1 MRRLL
6 LLLVLSLVVVP
17 GPASGADGVP
27 VVVVDGKGHGH
38 GVGMAQDGAFWMAKD
53 GATTP
58 QVLAHFYPGTAV
70 GKASGDVRVVV
81 LPPAATNEAVL
92 AFPRGGEVRD
102 SREAQQ
108 SPGFPVAVPAGGRVL
123 VRYDGVRY
131 TVTRADATPAS
142 YQIPETTTT
151 SSTTTTTTTTVAP
164 STSTTTSTTTTTTTS
179 STTAPS
185 TTVGTAPRP
194 TSMRPLWA
202 VPVAGGVVTVPARG
216 RHYRGLVEATAAGSP
231 LRLVNHL
238 DVETYLRGMGEV
250 RDPTWPPAALRAQ
263 AIAARTY
270 ALRAMTFG
278 GELCDDQRCQVYLG
292 NAAEY
297 RAMDKAVSDT
307 KGQVVVF
314 RNRLA
319 SAVYSSNGGGVSASR
334 HEGFGTPEAD
344 DSHPYLRSTPYTTG
358 DPRPWTVQV
367 ALSDVATRLQY
378 SGQVTDVRVLRT
390 GPSGRAVEILLDGTA
405 GQQVVS
411 GIAFDRALGLRST
424 LFTLQLATSDSP
436 PPPPP
441 DDDGG
446 YLQAL
451 PDDVSTLMP
460 VDLPAIPS
468 QDAFDQS
475 VPPAVETPLVVDVAA
490 GDSAAR
496 RWFAGAL
503 GLLSLLLGAATV
515 LGWGVA
521 RRAGMSAR
529 ALRF

>member
-6 LLLVLSLVVVP
+6 LFLLVLVVVP
-17 GPASGADGVP
+17 VPAAGADGVP
-27 VVVVDGKGHGH
+27 VVVVDGKGFGH

-58 QVLAHFYPGTAV
+58 QILTHFYPGTTV
-70 GKASGDVRVVV
+70 GKAGGEVRVVV
-81 LPPAATNEAVL
+81 LPPVPTNDAVL
-92 AFPRGGEVRD
+92 AFPHGGEVRD
-102 SREAQQ
+102 GRDGQQ
-108 SPGFPVAVPAGGRVL
+108 SPGFPVAVPVGGRVV
-123 VRYDGVRY
+123 VRYDGARY
-131 TVTRADATPAS
+131 TVARADATPAS
-142 YQIPETTTT
+142 YQIPETSTTS
-151 SSTTTTTTTTVAP
+151 SSTTTTSTVAAT
-164 STSTTTSTTTTTTTS
+164 STSTSTTSTTTPASTS
-179 STTAPS
+179 STEPSSTATS
-185 TTVGTAPRP
+185 AAPRP
-194 TSMRPLWA
+194 TSTRPLWA
-202 VPVAGGVVTVPARG
+202 VPTGGGVVTVPARG
-216 RHYRGLVEATAAGSP
+216 RHYRGLVEATAVGSP

-263 AIAARTY
+263 AVAARTY

-292 NAAEY
+292 SAAEY
-297 RAMDKAVSDT
+297 RAMDKAVSET
-307 KGQVVVF
+307 RGQVVVF
-314 RNRLA
+314 RSRLA

-344 DSHPYLRSTPYTTG
+344 DSHPYLRSAPYTTG

-367 ALSDVATRLQY
+367 ALADVAARLQY
-378 SGQVTDVRVLRT
+378 PGQVTDLRVLRT
-390 GPSGRAVEILLDGTA
+390 GPSGRAVEVLLDGTG
-405 GQQVVS
+405 GQRVVT

-441 DDDGG
+441 EDDGG

-460 VDLPAIPS
+460 LDLPAIPS
-468 QDAFDQS
+468 QDAFDQN
-475 VPPAVETPLVVDVAA
+475 VPPAAETPLAVDVATA
-490 GDSAAR
+490 DSAAR
-496 RWFAGAL
+496 QWFAGAL
-503 GLLSLLLGAATV
+503 GLLGLLLGAATA

-521 RRAGMSAR
+521 RRAGLSAR